1 MNLAEKPKRKR
12 GRKKDSAN
20 HIDAH
25 VGSRIRLRRMLMG
38 MSQERL
44 GEAVGL
50 TFQQIQKYERGTNRV
65 SASRLY
71 DLAEVLEVPVA
82 FFFDEMPADMASRAV
97 KPVEGQ
103 GLHPPAFDPDTNPM
117 AKREVAKLVRYYCTI
132 SDGQVRRRLLDMVR
146 VLANVQDEGEELEV
160 LESA

>member
-71 DLAEVLEVPVA
+71 DLAE
-82 FFFDEMPADMASRAV
+82 
-97 KPVEGQ
+97 